1 MKIVFTGGGSGGHF
15 YPIMAIA
22 QALRESLDQEGI
34 FDVELFFVS
43 DDPYDQKLLDE
54 NNIIFRRNK
63 TGKLR
68 LYLSLRNVLDIFTTI
83 GGIFRAL
90 RILYKIYP
98 DVVFSK
104 GAYPSFPV
112 TLAARLLRIPVIIHE
127 SDSVPGK
134 ANKFAG
140 SFAKRIAVSFP
151 DAADFFPPHKVAL
164 TGNPI
169 RKELLEPIAENAH
182 ESFGFKPELPTLFI
196 IGGSQGA
203 QLINEMMLVA
213 GPEIINS
220 YQIIH
225 QIGEKNIN
233 TFKATM
239 DIILEKHPHKNRYV
253 MMPYL
258 NTEQMRVA
266 FASADIVISRGG
278 STLFEIAAWG
288 KPSIII
294 PITKTNGDHQR
305 KNAFAYAR
313 MGACEVIEENNLT
326 AKLFIEELDR
336 LFGDM
341 DAMRSMSTAA
351 AAFAKKDA
359 AYKIAGEIV
368 TILKKHMSY
377 DKRN

>member
-1 MKIVFTGGGSGGHF
+1 
-15 YPIMAIA
+15 
-22 QALRESLDQEGI
+22 
-34 FDVELFFVS
+34 
-43 DDPYDQKLLDE
+43 
-54 NNIIFRRNK
+54 
-63 TGKLR
+63 
-68 LYLSLRNVLDIFTTI
+68 
-83 GGIFRAL
+83 
-90 RILYKIYP
+90 
-98 DVVFSK
+98 
-104 GAYPSFPV
+104 AYPSFPV
-112 TLAARLLRIPVIIHE
+112 TFAARLLRIPVIIHE

-134 ANKFAG
+134 ANKYAG

-169 RKELLEPIAENAH
+169 RRGLLEPILDGAH
-182 ESFGFKPELPTLFI
+182 ESFGFEPGLPTLFI

-203 QLINEMMLVA
+203 QLINDMLVTA
-213 GPEIINS
+213 GPELINS

-253 MMPYL
+253 MLPYL
-258 NTEQMRVA
+258 DLEQMRMA
-266 FASADIVISRGG
+266 AGAADMVVSRGG
-278 STLFEIAAWG
+278 STIFEIAAWG

-313 MGACEVIEENNLT
+313 TGACEVVEENNLT
-326 AKLFIEELDR
+326 AKLFTEELNR
-336 LFGDM
+336 LFGNLDTM
-341 DAMRSMSTAA
+341 QKMSIAA
-351 AAFAKKDA
+351 IAFAKKDA

-377 DKRN
+377 EKKI